1 MKLFVWD
8 EFAPDY
14 SDGLAF
20 AIAESETQAREL
32 IVDKHGYPPDVWG
45 NVQVFELNNPI
56 AFCVSGKG

>member
-20 AIAESETQAREL
+20 AIASDENEAREL
-32 IVDKHGYPPDVWG
+32 IIDKKGYDPDSWG
-45 NVQVFELNNPI
+45 SMQVFELDKPI
-56 AFCVSGKG
+56 AFYVSGKG